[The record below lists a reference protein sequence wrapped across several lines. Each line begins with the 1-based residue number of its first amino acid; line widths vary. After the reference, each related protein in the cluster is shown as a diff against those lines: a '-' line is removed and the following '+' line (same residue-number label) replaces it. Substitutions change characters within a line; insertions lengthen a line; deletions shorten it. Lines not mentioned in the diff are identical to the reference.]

1 MGVNASAYPYPSCP
15 TAGVK
20 TQSSNAVGES
30 PSHSPFGC
38 QPEGKFCISGFGQDK
53 REKKRSSNLALLKKK
68 LFRRRKSAKAADH
81 AKHMRELLYGWDVRD
96 VGLLVKQYEAALAV
110 KELVIQACIAR
121 PEASRLNEDLAKL
134 YQFKYCTD
142 VDLVFQG
149 ACFPVHRAILA
160 ARCPFF
166 KTLLLSNLDRAEL
179 VMDISTVGIDM
190 PILSSLLH
198 YLYSGEFGIQ
208 NSQIKNV
215 DVLVRLSEEF
225 GMPNALHFDIY
236 SLLESSCYY
245 DAVLSFTSNPD
256 VSDNFE
262 GCCLEG
268 EFRCHKAILCARSP
282 FFRNL
287 LQKRIRTGEETTD
300 RTLQTPAR
308 IVLNEAII
316 PKKYARVI
324 LHCMYTDLVDLDLV
338 LPFSPS
344 TGSLR
349 EVQDETGKDSETRLE
364 NAMELFHIALFIEFN
379 MLAQGCEDLIVESAT
394 LDSLVAIL
402 RWSSQ
407 PYGSKWVHRQMLHFL
422 CEEFSNVIASDILY
436 ELSKEHLMAAV
447 QSDYLQA
454 SEHDILKA
462 VIKWSEH
469 QLAKRLSNE
478 EPNLLNG
485 TAHSVNK
492 RGVKK
497 RDLDSAQ
504 LREIISEMVPHV
516 RIAHILPAK
525 NEALS
530 DAMKRA
536 LISSP
541 PLDML
546 PVPEGRRS
554 RAWFCHKASGIG
566 AKPRLFSPYIEE
578 AKIVLEELMSEQ
590 TSLEKVR
597 MSRISSVPD
606 TLYMVDSSVADLSRL
621 NAGSPHSC
629 DENVS
634 ATLRDEVAV
643 PTVDVAK
650 TMFRRLKEIWQSD
663 QVQRAYALNIGA
675 GAAVTRAAYLRV
687 VREFGFPDAATEL
700 LKYPAVYFPNEHL
713 GIDSPTFAK
722 RQQPNSRRTTP
733 VKETNILSLDP
744 FRNFGPPLPPPPPPY
759 HLPPAP
765 RRERAP
771 PSEKKED
778 SQPTS
783 CRALRANLQPHP
795 VSRTSEQA
803 VQASIRAINCEELGD
818 SRMTLEEQVPSSKS
832 LVKDL
837 MPDIAMAAASKQTV
851 SSKDPELCKAVT
863 DAGRD
868 STEPT
873 VESSEALCSNR
884 GISKYSLRKKKHAR
898 GQKPRRHVDFW
909 NYPDFYDLSP
919 EDSCQSSVLP
929 QKLPSP
935 SLSPSKGHT
944 FCQDLKNNS
953 RPPTGL
959 KQAQI
964 NSTSPSKRKET
975 LSSEST
981 DPQEKTELKRTSVK
995 LNPSPTVEVVHCT
1008 AGTDL
1013 THGLPAHEER
1023 LLDIHQQLGR
1033 CDQQLPLE
1041 PASYKAT
1048 SGGTLMGTD
1057 LINGLPA
1064 EEQKPRPR
1072 LASPIKCSF
1081 LTCEL
1086 PASQSRQRTTVK
1098 SDHPQTTVKS
1108 DSLSSPEPG
1117 CCDYL
1122 YRRGGTGTAMT
1133 TDLTC
1138 SLPTSPGVGVPL
1150 ISAIEDSSGR
1160 RLAEAN
1166 LLTPSNCCITHT
1178 VNSKRQPSKSEARD
1192 FPYKKSAL

>member
-1 MGVNASAYPYPSCP
+1 MGVNASTYPYPSCP

-30 PSHSPFGC
+30 PSHPQFGC
-38 QPEGKFCISGFGQDK
+38 QPEGKFCISGFSQDK

-81 AKHMRELLYGWDVRD
+81 AKHMRELLCSWDVRD

-110 KELVIQACIAR
+110 KELVIQACVAR

-149 ACFPVHRAILA
+149 TCFPVHRAILA

-190 PILSSLLH
+190 QILSSLLH
-198 YLYSGEFGIQ
+198 YLYSGEFGMQ
-208 NSQIKNV
+208 DSQIKNV

-256 VSDNFE
+256 ASDNFE

-316 PKKYARVI
+316 PKKYAKVI

-349 EVQDETGKDSETRLE
+349 EVQDESGKDSETRLE
-364 NAMELFHIALFIEFN
+364 SAMELFHIALFIEFD
-379 MLAQGCEDLIVESAT
+379 MLAQGCEDLIVESVT

-402 RWSSQ
+402 KWSSQ

-422 CEEFSNVIASDILY
+422 CEEFSNVITSDILY
-436 ELSKEHLMAAV
+436 ELSKEHLMAAI

-462 VIKWSEH
+462 VIKWAEN
-469 QLAKRLSNE
+469 QLARRLSDE

-504 LREIISEMVPHV
+504 LREIVSDLVPHV

-525 NEALS
+525 SEVLA

-546 PVPEGRRS
+546 PPPEGRKS
-554 RAWFCHKASGIG
+554 RAWFCFKASGIG
-566 AKPRLFSPYIEE
+566 AKPRLFTPYIEE

-606 TLYMVDSSVADLSRL
+606 TLYMVDSSVADFSRL

-629 DENVS
+629 DESVS
-634 ATLRDEVAV
+634 ATLHEEVPV
-643 PTVDVAK
+643 PPIDVAK
-650 TMFRRLKEIWQSD
+650 TMFRRLKEIWQGD

-675 GAAVTRAAYLRV
+675 GAAVTRAVYLRV
-687 VREFGFPDAATEL
+687 VREFGLPDAATEL

-713 GIDSPTFAK
+713 GIDSPTFPK
-722 RQQPNSRRTTP
+722 RQPNSRRTTP
-733 VKETNILSLDP
+733 VKETNILTLDP
-744 FRNFGPPLPPPPPPY
+744 FRNFSPPLPPPPPPY
-759 HLPPAP
+759 HLPPTP
-765 RRERAP
+765 RRDRAQ

-783 CRALRANLQPHP
+783 YCALRTNQQPHSG
-795 VSRTSEQA
+795 SRTSEQA
-803 VQASIRAINCEELGD
+803 VQASIRAINCEEPTD
-818 SRMTLEEQVPSSKS
+818 NHSTHEEPVSSSKS

-837 MPDIAMAAASKQTV
+837 MPDIAMAAGSKQNL
-851 SSKDPELCKAVT
+851 SSKDPELCKPIT
-863 DAGRD
+863 DSVRD
-868 STEPT
+868 STEPAT
-873 VESSEALCSNR
+873 ESSELLCANR
-884 GISKYSLRKKKHAR
+884 GISKYSLRKKKHSR

-909 NYPDFYDLSP
+909 NYPDFYDFSP
-919 EDSCQSSVLP
+919 EDSCQTSVLP

-935 SLSPSKGHT
+935 SPSPSKGLA

-953 RPPTGL
+953 RSPAGL
-959 KQAQI
+959 KQGQI
-964 NSTSPSKRKET
+964 TPTSPSKRKEA
-975 LSSEST
+975 LSSESV
-981 DPQEKTELKRTSVK
+981 DPQENPELKRTLVK
-995 LNPSPTVEVVHCT
+995 LDPSSTVEVHCS

-1023 LLDIHQQLGR
+1023 LLDTPQQLGR
-1033 CDQQLPLE
+1033 SDQQLPLD
-1041 PASYKAT
+1041 PAGYKAT

-1057 LINGLPA
+1057 LIHGLPA

-1081 LTCEL
+1081 LTCDL
-1086 PASQSRQRTTVK
+1086 PASQSRQR
-1098 SDHPQTTVKS
+1098 SSPQTTVKS
-1108 DSLSSPEPG
+1108 DVLSSPEPS

-1122 YRRGGTGTAMT
+1122 YRRGGNGMAMT

-1138 SLPTSPGVGVPL
+1138 SLPTSPSVGVPL
-1150 ISAIEDSSGR
+1150 ISVFEDSSGR
-1160 RLAEAN
+1160 RLADTN
-1166 LLTPSNCCITHT
+1166 LLSPSNCCITHS
-1178 VNSKRQPSKSEARD
+1178 VNSKRQPSKSETRD

>member
-1 MGVNASAYPYPSCP
+1 MAA
-15 TAGVK
+15 T
-20 TQSSNAVGES
+20 VGRCHSFTCGENPQDS
-30 PSHSPFGC
+30 PSHPQFGC
-38 QPEGKFCISGFGQDK
+38 QPEGKFCISGLGQDK
-53 REKKRSSNLALLKKK
+53 REKKKSSNLALLKKK

-81 AKHMRELLYGWDVRD
+81 AKHMRELLCGWDVRD

-110 KELVIQACIAR
+110 KELVIQACVAR

-142 VDLVFQG
+142 VDLIFQG
-149 ACFPVHRAILA
+149 TCFPVHRAILA

-198 YLYSGEFGIQ
+198 YLYSGEFGMQ
-208 NSQIKNV
+208 DSQIKNV
-215 DVLVRLSEEF
+215 DILVRLSEEF
-225 GMPNALHFDIY
+225 GMPNVLHLDIY
-236 SLLESSCYY
+236 NLLESCCYY

-316 PKKYARVI
+316 PKKYAKVI

-364 NAMELFHIALFIEFN
+364 NAMELFHIALFIEFD
-379 MLAQGCEDLIVESAT
+379 MLAQGCEDLIVESVT

-402 RWSSQ
+402 KWSFQ

-422 CEEFSNVIASDILY
+422 CEEFSNVITSDILY
-436 ELSKEHLMAAV
+436 ELSKEHLMAAI

-462 VIKWSEH
+462 VIKWAEH
-469 QLAKRLSNE
+469 QLAKRLSDE

-504 LREIISEMVPHV
+504 LREIVSDLVPHV
-516 RIAHILPAK
+516 RIVHILPAK
-525 NEALS
+525 SEVLS

-536 LISSP
+536 LIRSP

-546 PVPEGRRS
+546 PPPEGRRS
-554 RAWFCHKASGIG
+554 RAWFCLKASGIG
-566 AKPRLFSPYIEE
+566 ARPRLFSPYIEE

-606 TLYMVDSSVADLSRL
+606 TLYMVDSSVADFSCL

-634 ATLRDEVAV
+634 AILHEEVPV
-643 PTVDVAK
+643 PPVDVAK
-650 TMFRRLKEIWQSD
+650 TMFRRLKEMWQSD

-675 GAAVTRAAYLRV
+675 GAAVTRAVYLRV
-687 VREFGFPDAATEL
+687 VREFGLPDTAAEL

-713 GIDSPTFAK
+713 SIDSPTFAK
-722 RQQPNSRRTTP
+722 RQPNSRRTTP

-744 FRNFGPPLPPPPPPY
+744 FRNFSPPLPPPPPPY
-759 HLPPAP
+759 HLPPTP
-765 RRERAP
+765 RRERTQ

-783 CRALRANLQPHP
+783 CRALRTNLQPHCGT
-795 VSRTSEQA
+795 RTSEQA
-803 VQASIRAINCEELGD
+803 VQASIRAINCEEPSDGH
-818 SRMTLEEQVPSSKS
+818 MALEGLVSSSKS

-837 MPDIAMAAASKQTV
+837 MPDIAMAAASKQNLT
-851 SSKDPELCKAVT
+851 SKDPELCKAVT

-868 STEPT
+868 STTEPT
-873 VESSEALCSNR
+873 TESSEPLCSNR
-884 GISKYSLRKKKHAR
+884 GISKYSLRKKKHSR

-909 NYPDFYDLSP
+909 NYPDFYDFSP
-919 EDSCQSSVLP
+919 EDTCQSSVLS

-935 SLSPSKGHT
+935 SISKGHT
-944 FCQDLKNNS
+944 FCQELKNNS
-953 RPPTGL
+953 RPPAGS

-964 NSTSPSKRKET
+964 NPNSPSKRKET

-981 DPQEKTELKRTSVK
+981 DPHEKPELKRTSVK
-995 LNPSPTVEVVHCT
+995 LDPSSTVEVVHCT

-1013 THGLPAHEER
+1013 THGLPAYEER
-1023 LLDIHQQLGR
+1023 LLDIHQQFGR
-1033 CDQQLPLE
+1033 SDQQPPLE
-1041 PASYKAT
+1041 PASHKAT
-1048 SGGTLMGTD
+1048 AGGTLMGTD
-1057 LINGLPA
+1057 LIHGLPA

-1072 LASPIKCSF
+1072 LESPIKCSF
-1081 LTCEL
+1081 LTCEP
-1086 PASQSRQRTTVK
+1086 PASQLRQRNSPQTAVK
-1098 SDHPQTTVKS
+1098 SDN
-1108 DSLSSPEPG
+1108 LSSPEPS

-1122 YRRGGTGTAMT
+1122 YRRGGNDTAMT

-1138 SLPTSPGVGVPL
+1138 SLPTSPSVGVPL
-1150 ISAIEDSSGR
+1150 ISVVEDSRR

-1166 LLTPSNCCITHT
+1166 LLSPSNCCITHS
-1178 VNSKRQPSKSEARD
+1178 VNSKRQPSKSETRD